1 MNEFE
6 LGQVVCTRGIAE
18 AMKKDRNLY
27 LFILDALYGK
37 YCKCDWG
44 DTCEEDVRSNNEA
57 VKNGER
63 ILAAY
68 MYGDTKIWIITEWDR
83 SATTILFQKNMME
96 GHEKKIFH
104 KFIPMLSINRK
115 FLANVAKIIGI
126 TVTDN
131 TVYDCRKIRVTVPV
145 QNCIFAYY
153 KENGFSNAAISCNW
167 LMRGPKADLTGDDL
181 AFEVEDGFT
190 SESGDL
196 CAH

>member
-6 LGQVVCTRGIAE
+6 LGQGVCTRGIAE

-83 SATTILFQKNMME
+83 SATTILFPE
-96 GHEKKIFH
+96 E
-104 KFIPMLSINRK
+104 
-115 FLANVAKIIGI
+115 
-126 TVTDN
+126 
-131 TVYDCRKIRVTVPV
+131 Y
-145 QNCIFAYY
+145 
-153 KENGFSNAAISCNW
+153 
-167 LMRGPKADLTGDDL
+167 
-181 AFEVEDGFT
+181 
-190 SESGDL
+190 
-196 CAH
+196 

>member
-6 LGQVVCTRGIAE
+6 LGQIVCTRGIAE

-44 DTCEEDVRSNNEA
+44 EA

-83 SATTILFQKNMME
+83 SATTILFPE
-96 GHEKKIFH
+96 E
-104 KFIPMLSINRK
+104 
-115 FLANVAKIIGI
+115 
-126 TVTDN
+126 
-131 TVYDCRKIRVTVPV
+131 Y
-145 QNCIFAYY
+145 
-153 KENGFSNAAISCNW
+153 
-167 LMRGPKADLTGDDL
+167 
-181 AFEVEDGFT
+181 
-190 SESGDL
+190 
-196 CAH
+196 